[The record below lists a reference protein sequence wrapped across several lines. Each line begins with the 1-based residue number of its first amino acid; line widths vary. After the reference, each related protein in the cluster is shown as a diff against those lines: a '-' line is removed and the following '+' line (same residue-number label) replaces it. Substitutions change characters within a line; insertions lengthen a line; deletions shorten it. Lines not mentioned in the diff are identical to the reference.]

1 MSTGPKAPKKLG
13 ESLQDIREEIV
24 GLTDNI
30 VDLKD
35 DIAEIGEELRD
46 FAKPHTRTISGLRV
60 AAVNGVRELWAH
72 KVRSLLSMSGI
83 ILGVAA
89 LAAMLAVVQGMLG
102 GFRVFV
108 EAQGG
113 IERINIVKADLPKEQ
128 EHLAELSEGLTLRDA
143 DAIGP
148 GVPLVDN
155 ISPEVSLGRPA
166 RISRDAREV
175 NAQTVGCLPDYLP
188 VNKRWVEEGRFI
200 SDLDERS
207 RANVCVIG
215 TSVVEEL
222 FSPNESPLGQVV
234 KIYGARFTVIGV
246 LNRFEAGSTQSA
258 PSSSGRGKTPARS
271 PSGGFIRWK
280 NLAVCIPLH
289 TAMGRFTGNEKLTG
303 LSVRVADGEQ
313 VPEVRAQLEN
323 LIGHTHNGI
332 QDFRVETNEDMLAE
346 FKKTEAAFT
355 LSMGGVAA
363 ISILVGGVGIM
374 NVMLAS
380 INERTREIGVR
391 LALGAR
397 GRDIFLQFLVE
408 SAVIGALGGLMGLAL
423 SYALVGTMAKILAGA
438 IPGSAP
444 LTISTGTMLI
454 GLGFSSSVG
463 IIAGLYPAIRASRLN
478 PIDALRSE

>member
-1 MSTGPKAPKKLG
+1 MSNRPNDLQKLG
-13 ESLQDIREEIV
+13 DSLAQLPDELIE
-24 GLTDNI
+24 
-30 VDLKD
+30 LKD
-35 DIAEIGEELRD
+35 DLRD
-46 FAKPHTRTISGLRV
+46 FAKPGTRALDGLRI

-89 LAAMLAVVQGMLG
+89 LAAMLSVVQGMIG

-113 IERINIVKADLPKEQ
+113 IERINIVRAELPKEQ

-143 DAIGP
+143 AAIRP

-166 RISRDAREV
+166 RINREDREV
-175 NAQTVGCLPDYLP
+175 NAPTVGCLPDYLP
-188 VNKRWVEEGRFI
+188 INKRWIEDGRFI
-200 SDLDERS
+200 SDLDELA

-215 TSVVEEL
+215 SSVAEEL
-222 FSPNESPLGQVV
+222 FSPNESPIGQVV
-234 KIYGARFTVIGV
+234 KINGARFTVIGV
-246 LNRFEAGSTQSA
+246 LNRFQTGTK
-258 PSSSGRGKTPARS
+258 PNKIRGKSAGGSPA
-271 PSGGFIRWK
+271 SGFARWK
-280 NLAVCIPLH
+280 NLSVCIPLH

-303 LSVRVADGEQ
+303 LSVRVANGEQ
-313 VPEVRAQLEN
+313 VPEVRTQLEN
-323 LIGHTHNGI
+323 LMTQTHNGI
-332 QDFRVETNEDMLAE
+332 QDFRVETNEDMLSE

-355 LSMGGVAA
+355 LSLGGVAA

-391 LALGAR
+391 MALGAR

-408 SAVIGALGGLMGLAL
+408 ATVIGALGGLMGLVL

-438 IPGSAP
+438 LPGSTP
-444 LTISTGTMLI
+444 LSISTTTMLI
-454 GLGFSSSVG
+454 GLGFSSTVG
-463 IIAGLYPAIRASRLN
+463 IIAGVYPALRASRLN